1 MRKNISRSFL
11 CFLLLFFSL
20 IFLRTPAF
28 AGNSASSAGD
38 AEKYSQEIAEKSGA
52 DDLADKLPAET
63 RRILNELGVEK
74 ADGESVSSVT
84 PQNYFQKI
92 LSVFSGKAKAPARV
106 FAAAVSVILLCA
118 LLNSLKL
125 SFGEKPL
132 GDVVGLVGTLCICT
146 VVVQPIVACVSDAA
160 EMLKAASGF
169 LLACAPVLAGIM
181 AAAGQSASAGTY
193 HLLTAAAGGAVSAFA
208 STVLSPMMNL
218 LLALS
223 VVSSVSPGLGLDGL
237 CGAMNKAV
245 KWIMGLGMTLFT
257 GLVTMHSVVAVSA
270 DNAGV
275 RAAKFMVGSFVPVVG
290 SALGEALGTV
300 NGCVKALKSG
310 VGAFGLLAG
319 LFLFL
324 PVLAECV
331 LWVLTLTVC
340 SGISRVFDLGP
351 IAELLKSAADVVS
364 TMTAILL
371 CSMSVLI
378 ITTVAMLLIGGGA

>member
-1 MRKNISRSFL
+1 
-11 CFLLLFFSL
+11 
-20 IFLRTPAF
+20 
-28 AGNSASSAGD
+28 
-38 AEKYSQEIAEKSGA
+38 
-52 DDLADKLPAET
+52 
-63 RRILNELGVEK
+63 
-74 ADGESVSSVT
+74 
-84 PQNYFQKI
+84 
-92 LSVFSGKAKAPARV
+92 
-106 FAAAVSVILLCA
+106 
-118 LLNSLKL
+118 
-125 SFGEKPL
+125 
-132 GDVVGLVGTLCICT
+132 
-146 VVVQPIVACVSDAA
+146 
-160 EMLKAASGF
+160 
-169 LLACAPVLAGIM
+169 
-181 AAAGQSASAGTY
+181 
-193 HLLTAAAGGAVSAFA
+193 
-208 STVLSPMMNL
+208 MMNL